1 MTSPAQ
7 IAANR
12 MNAQKSTGPKT
23 EAGKARMA
31 RSALW
36 HGLTAASLVVLD
48 ETETDFDNFHT
59 WLACD
64 LKPVGELECS
74 LVERIA
80 VLSWR
85 LRRVAKA
92 EAALINRSGRYKAGY
107 PAPAGEA
114 QPAAADAGT
123 IFDEAA
129 QKVAAL
135 SRHEAS
141 IERALNRAI
150 ATLERRQHRRQEQER
165 WEADEAEDEERGQV
179 LKPSN
184 PDYPKPEG
192 KLYMGRPEDWLD
204 TK

>member
-1 MTSPAQ
+1 
-7 IAANR
+7 
-12 MNAQKSTGPKT
+12 
-23 EAGKARMA
+23 
-31 RSALW
+31 LW

-48 ETETDFDNFHT
+48 ENEADFDNFHT
-59 WLACD
+59 WLVAD

-92 EAALINRSGRYKAGY
+92 EAALINRSGRYKGGY
-107 PAPAGEA
+107 PVPADE
-114 QPAAADAGT
+114 PEPTDAGT
-123 IFDEAA
+123 VFDRAA

-141 IERALNRAI
+141 IERALNRVI
-150 ATLERRQHRRQEQER
+150 AALERRQRRREEQDQWEEEEQE
-165 WEADEAEDEERGQV
+165 ERV
-179 LKPSN
+179 LRPGD
-184 PDYPKPEG
+184 PDYPKPG
-192 KLYMGRPEDWLD
+192 DKLYMGRPEDWLD